1 MRGMPNS
8 IQGRLFLSIITF
20 TSLLFIAVGAFIYR
34 EVNGIVIGAVDR
46 TLHSKAQVI
55 TGLLHEENNT
65 IELELEEVVSGEYSI
80 PRSGHYFRVMMN
92 GKLLAASP
100 SLVKDSFD
108 LDAGAPEP
116 ADEDPGEDVYTSV
129 GPAGEPIRVLRHN
142 LSAFGMTFTV
152 FVAESLSDSLDMIS
166 TFRRFLLL
174 VIPSGIVIASL
185 ICLWIA
191 RQSLTPL
198 ARFSGM
204 IETITHKNLGERID
218 AASETRELA
227 GLAGSFNR
235 MLDRLQKVF
244 ESEKRLIAD
253 ASHEL
258 KTPVSVIKVQCDVVL
273 QRERTPEEYV
283 DAIQTI
289 RTVSDTISITVRD
302 LLSLARLD
310 SGVLSQGFAVVSLN
324 ACIERALEMTKPFA
338 EKRHLQVIVALGD
351 DVAIPGNSESLTEA
365 FLNILENGVKYN
377 REYGVLELT
386 AVGSGA
392 QAVVSIKDTGVGMG
406 KEDQARI
413 FDRFYRADTARNSDG
428 TGLGLSIAKAI
439 IDAHGGAITLES
451 EPGKGTTFMVA
462 LPVNRHTIEKG
473 IMPGA

>member
-1 MRGMPNS
+1 MRVMPNS

-20 TSLLFIAVGAFIYR
+20 TSLLFIAVGVFIYH

-55 TGLLHEENNT
+55 TGLLHEEDNT

-116 ADEDPGEDVYTSV
+116 ADEDGEDVYTSV

-174 VIPSGIVIASL
+174 VIPSGIAIASL

-191 RQSLTPL
+191 RQSLAPL
-198 ARFSGM
+198 ARFSGR

-218 AASETRELA
+218 AESETRELA
-227 GLAGSFNR
+227 GLAGSFNK

-273 QRERTPEEYV
+273 QRERTPEEYI

-289 RTVSDTISITVRD
+289 RTVSDTISMIVQD

-310 SGVLSQGFAVVSLN
+310 SGVFSQGFAVVSLN
-324 ACIERALEMTKPFA
+324 ACIWRALEMTKHFA
-338 EKRHLQVIVALGD
+338 EKRHLQVIAALGD
-351 DVAIPGNSESLTEA
+351 DVAIPGNGESLTEA

-386 AVGSGA
+386 ASGSGTH
-392 QAVVSIKDTGVGMG
+392 AVVSIRDTGGGMG
-406 KEDQARI
+406 KEETERI
-413 FDRFYRADTARNSDG
+413 FDRFYRADTARNTDG
-428 TGLGLSIAKAI
+428 TGLGLSIAKTI
-439 IDAHGGAITLES
+439 IEAHGGAITLES
-451 EPGKGTTFMVA
+451 EPGKGSTFTVT
-462 LPVNRHTIEKG
+462 LPGTRHAVEKG
-473 IMPGA
+473 TA